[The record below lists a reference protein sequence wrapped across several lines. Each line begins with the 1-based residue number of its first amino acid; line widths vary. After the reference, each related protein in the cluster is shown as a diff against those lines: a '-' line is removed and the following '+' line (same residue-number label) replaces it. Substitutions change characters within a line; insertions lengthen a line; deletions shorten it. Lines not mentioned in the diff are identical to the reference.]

1 MSVVV
6 IDRKGMNLSNC
17 LEDLRVAEQKDTR
30 GEEMVKVA
38 EAVFDKHI
46 LKDRVLEG
54 DLGDDQVGEVGGQ
67 AEDGEKREAQQVLAS
82 PQCEVWSKIHQN
94 M

>member
-1 MSVVV
+1 
-6 IDRKGMNLSNC
+6 MNLSNC
-17 LEDLRVAEQKDTR
+17 LEDLRIAEQKDTR

-82 PQCEVWSKIHQN
+82 PQCTMRLSHWKN
-94 M
+94 GN